1 VKIHPSDL
9 ILEELLFSSEDE
21 NRALQRHLAS
31 CSGCRSR
38 LAGLPGDFYKQPR
51 QPRRSGIGSRVP
63 IRFASKA
70 AASGESVDYG
80 PALER
85 SERKYLE
92 RMDALQK
99 ERADAPA
106 LVGELVAAQPEKR
119 NLLVANS
126 PRFQTW
132 GVYELLLEHSWELRR
147 LRRDQA
153 EELARLA
160 IELSICLDPSYYAAE
175 LIEDLRARAWSYI
188 ANLRRIASDLAGAN
202 QAFEVSYA
210 HLMRGSRE
218 PLERALFLDLK
229 ATLCGAQ
236 RKFPQA
242 IRLLN
247 RAITI
252 FRYSGDDHRAGKSM
266 VNLAAVYSYAGQLE
280 EAIPLLRQALA
291 LIDPT
296 QDERLVLAAWHNLID
311 DLAMLGRFIEAQ
323 GLYRKARP
331 LYQRNREIDVD
342 LRRLWVKGKIE
353 RGLGQTDSAESLF
366 LAARTG
372 FLAEDF
378 PFEAALV
385 SLELAILYAEQERTA
400 ELKQLA
406 VEMLPIFASRHIHR
420 EAMAALMFL
429 KQAVESERLSLEVV
443 TGIAD
448 FLKRAKSD
456 PDLQFK
462 APV

>member
-1 VKIHPSDL
+1 
-9 ILEELLFSSEDE
+9 
-21 NRALQRHLAS
+21 
-31 CSGCRSR
+31 
-38 LAGLPGDFYKQPR
+38 
-51 QPRRSGIGSRVP
+51 
-63 IRFASKA
+63 
-70 AASGESVDYG
+70 
-80 PALER
+80 
-85 SERKYLE
+85 
-92 RMDALQK
+92 MDALQK
-99 ERADAPA
+99 ERAEAPA
-106 LVGELVAAQPEKR
+106 LVAELVAAQPEKR
-119 NLLVANS
+119 NLLVGNS
-126 PRFQTW
+126 LRFKTW
-132 GVYELLLEHSWELRR
+132 GVYELLLERSWELRT
-147 LRRDQA
+147 LRRDHA

-160 IELSICLDPSYYAAE
+160 LVLSTYLDPSYYAAE
-175 LIEDLRARAWSYI
+175 LIEDMRARAWAYI
-188 ANLRRIASDLAGAN
+188 ANLQRIASDLAGAN

-229 ATLCGAQ
+229 ASLCGAQ

-252 FRYSGDDHRAGKSM
+252 FRYSGDDHRAGKSL

-280 EAIPLLRQALA
+280 EAIPLLRQALT

-296 QDERLVLAAWHNLID
+296 QDERLVLGAWHNLID

-323 GLYRKARP
+323 GLYRQARP
-331 LYQRNREIDVD
+331 LYQKNRDVGVD

-353 RGLGQTDSAESLF
+353 RGLGQTSSAESLF

-385 SLELAILYAEQERTA
+385 SLELAILYTEQERTA

-420 EAMAALMFL
+420 EALAALMFL

-443 TGIAD
+443 TGVAD
-448 FLKRAKSD
+448 FLRRAKSD